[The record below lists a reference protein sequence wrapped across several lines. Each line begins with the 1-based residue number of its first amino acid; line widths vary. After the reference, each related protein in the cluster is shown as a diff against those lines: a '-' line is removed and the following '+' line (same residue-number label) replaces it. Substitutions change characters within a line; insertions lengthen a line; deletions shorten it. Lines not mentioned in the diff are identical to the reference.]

1 MKNGK
6 SVMCV
11 KWVFCMTDTNNAT
24 MKEKCKEE
32 GGEDESEIYTAMRR
46 SVNSSQKKKWPSQTI
61 SLNKRCLCK

>member
-6 SVMCV
+6 SMMCV
-11 KWVFCMTDTNNAT
+11 KWVFCMTYTNNAT

-46 SVNSSQKKKWPSQTI
+46 SVNNSQKKVAITNYFSKQT
-61 SLNKRCLCK
+61 LFV